1 MKQFMLLAMA
11 MVMFTSCQAKSGDQ
25 SQEQKEIAAD
35 KPTGMSKEFQD
46 AVLTDINGGTVN
58 ISNYF
63 GNGAKYVLVDFWAS
77 WCGPCRAEMPN
88 VKRIYEAYK
97 DKGLQI
103 VGISVDDDSESWKA
117 AVRQVE
123 MTWPQT
129 NHNNG
134 TDQTAGMIY
143 NVRYIPY
150 TVLFDAKGN
159 IIAKELRGQE
169 LEAKIAE
176 LLK

>member
-1 MKQFMLLAMA
+1 MLLAMA
-11 MVMFTSCQAKSGDQ
+11 MVTFTSCHAKSGDQ
-25 SQEQKEIAAD
+25 LPVQEEIVTSN
-35 KPTGMSKEFQD
+35 PTGMSEDFKD
-46 AVLTDINGGTVN
+46 AVLTDINGKAVN
-58 ISNYF
+58 ISDYF
-63 GNGAKYVLVDFWAS
+63 NNGAKYVLLDFWAS

-88 VKRIYEAYK
+88 VRKIYEAYK

-103 VGISVDDDSESWKA
+103 VGISVDDDSDSWKA
-117 AVRQVE
+117 AVRQLE

-134 TDQTAGMIY
+134 TDLTAGTIY

-159 IIAKELRGQE
+159 IIAKELRGE
-169 LEAKIAE
+169 ALEAKMAE
-176 LLK
+176 LFE